1 MCSSDLAQASV
12 AAKSFTKAQVKRHN
26 TPGNCWAIVN
36 GSVYN
41 FTAWISRHPGGGSA
55 ITGYSARAY
64 SAANG
69 GTLAGSCTTSS
80 TACSITGLVNG
91 TTYYI
96 AVLATNAVGTGSAST
111 PRGMCTA
118 EWCGGRC

>member
-1 MCSSDLAQASV
+1 MARRSLTVLAAGALIGGVALVPLAQPAQASV

-55 ITGYSARAY
+55 ITAICGKDG
-64 SAANG
+64 SAAF
-69 GTLAGSCTTSS
+69 
-80 TACSITGLVNG
+80 
-91 TTYYI
+91 
-96 AVLATNAVGTGSAST
+96 NAQHGSAAAANAALKPYRIGSLK
-111 PRGMCTA
+111 
-118 EWCGGRC
+118 